1 MNQTAFNFSPEQ
13 VKAINND
20 FKSLDTFKDKL
31 SYAIIKRNQDR
42 FAKICGFTTN
52 DPITNSELE
61 LYEELNKEPE
71 DDMEAQ
77 RLITL
82 GDMFARVIQTS
93 NIYEV
98 AA

>member
-1 MNQTAFNFSPEQ
+1 MNKPAFNFSKAQ
-13 VKAINND
+13 VKAINKEL
-20 FKSLDTFKDKL
+20 KSLDTFQEKL

-42 FAKICGFTTN
+42 FAKLCGFTTN
-52 DPITNSELE
+52 DSITNSELE

-77 RLITL
+77 RLTTL
-82 GDMFARVIQTS
+82 GEMFARVLKTNS
-93 NIYEV
+93 TYEV

>member
-1 MNQTAFNFSPEQ
+1 MNKTAFNFSKEQ
-13 VKAINND
+13 VKAINKD
-20 FKSLDTFKDKL
+20 FKSLDTFQEKL

-42 FAKICGFTTN
+42 FAKLCGFTTN

-71 DDMEAQ
+71 DDMEAK

-82 GDMFARVIQTS
+82 GDMFARVLKTS